1 MTSKVQRIR
10 QEIGVKIKNV
20 ESVSKSKR
28 KKTDGIKMEKS
39 EEKNAKPESINNTKT
54 RAIVE
59 GNWECHSETINDII
73 QLRRHMWQVN
83 CN

>member
-28 KKTDGIKMEKS
+28 KKQME
-39 EEKNAKPESINNTKT
+39 
-54 RAIVE
+54 
-59 GNWECHSETINDII
+59 
-73 QLRRHMWQVN
+73 
-83 CN
+83 